1 MTANANAYT
10 ADSITILEGLQAV
23 RKRPAM
29 YIGSTDYRGLH
40 HLVYE
45 VVDNSIDEA
54 MAGYCTRIEVVL
66 HMDNSVTVRDNG
78 RGIPVDIHPKEKVP
92 AVQVVMTKLHAGGK
106 FDNSAYKVSGGLHG
120 VGVSCVNALSERLEV
135 TVRRDGKRWK
145 QVYSR
150 GVPQEELQYIGESD
164 SHGTTV
170 RFKPDET
177 IFETTEFSYDTLK
190 KRFEELAYLNKGLQ
204 IECRDERTSE
214 VHLFHAEGGI
224 HQFVKDLNSGE
235 VGIHAIVDGEGV
247 ADGVSVEFAIQYNAG
262 YKENMYT
269 FANNIRTKEGGTHL
283 AGFKTALTRA
293 INNYIKSQPDL
304 TKKMKGQ
311 ALSGDD
317 VREGLTAVL
326 SVKLPQPQF
335 EGQTK
340 TKLGNSDMR
349 ALVDAMVSEKL
360 MTFFEENPQVARS
373 IIEKA
378 QTAAGKPAGEGD
390 DPEVDTEDKKDQGK
404 KKQSKGDN
412 EDMKIDKSK
421 MTQAELLIL
430 EDIEK
435 RYGVADDP
443 AQTEQTPEG
452 KPAVTKSV
460 EKPEQNQET
469 PADGEDIYKGLNPA
483 VKAEIEALR
492 KFREDAEN
500 RELEAVAGKYE
511 IIGKKK
517 EELVPM
523 LKSLRATGGTA
534 YNDMI
539 AVLDATVE
547 AVNKSGVFSEVGK
560 SGHGSV
566 HVSDAEGKI
575 EGIAKSYM
583 QKEPS
588 MSYTDALAKAWE
600 DNPDLMDAYDAEE
613 GF

>member
-1 MTANANAYT
+1 M
-10 ADSITILEGLQAV
+10 ADNRKYYYLKLKEDFFDTDEMKILESMKDGYLYSNILLKLYLKSLSNSG
-23 RKRPAM
+23 RLM
-29 YIGSTDYRGLH
+29 YRNVIPYTPEILATLTGHQVGTVEKALDVFKKLD
-40 HLVYE
+40 LIE
-45 VVDNSIDEA
+45 MICETFNSQ
-54 MAGYCTRIEVVL
+54 
-66 HMDNSVTVRDNG
+66 
-78 RGIPVDIHPKEKVP
+78 GIPPLIDINGEHFAGITEYPKE
-92 AVQVVMTKLHAGGK
+92 AISNWSGGK
-106 FDNSAYKVSGGLHG
+106 VINIVKSD
-120 VGVSCVNALSERLEV
+120 EV
-135 TVRRDGKRWK
+135 T
-145 QVYSR
+145 
-150 GVPQEELQYIGESD
+150 ESD
-164 SHGTTV
+164 
-170 RFKPDET
+170 
-177 IFETTEFSYDTLK
+177 
-190 KRFEELAYLNKGLQ
+190 LAMMKSAAARLN
-204 IECRDERTSE
+204 D
-214 VHLFHAEGGI
+214 
-224 HQFVKDLNSGE
+224 N
-235 VGIHAIVDGEGV
+235 
-247 ADGVSVEFAIQYNAG
+247 
-262 YKENMYT
+262 
-269 FANNIRTKEGGTHL
+269 
-283 AGFKTALTRA
+283 
-293 INNYIKSQPDL
+293 
-304 TKKMKGQ
+304 
-311 ALSGDD
+311 
-317 VREGLTAVL
+317 
-326 SVKLPQPQF
+326 
-335 EGQTK
+335 
-340 TKLGNSDMR
+340 
-349 ALVDAMVSEKL
+349 
-360 MTFFEENPQVARS
+360 
-373 IIEKA
+373 IEKA

-421 MTQAELLIL
+421 MTQAELIIL

-560 SGHGSV
+560 SGHGSA

-588 MSYTDALAKAWE
+588 MSYTDALANLNVLAQLFEIDRIVLDRTVQNKAGLGQNADMGYIGDPNSFLLAYATDTPSVEEPSAGYIFTWDMLE
-600 DNPDLMDAYDAEE
+600 NGILLPILNYPGAPGTHSELVEGLMAYDMKKTADDLAFF
-613 GF
+613 GCDAV

>member
-1 MTANANAYT
+1 MATKLKNLRISKVDFVDEGANPDAHIKLTKSKGEKGQSTGENGDKNGFVSRLFGFIGKKAGMNQEEIDSAVEEVLKSNSVSFNERFNEIKNRKI
-10 ADSITILEGLQAV
+10 ADEIWDICYALQASLCSILNDEELDSTGAAT
-23 RKRPAM
+23 AM
-29 YIGSTDYRGLH
+29 NESLDEFTA
-40 HLVYE
+40 
-45 VVDNSIDEA
+45 VVKEA
-54 MAGYCTRIEVVL
+54 IS
-66 HMDNSVTVRDNG
+66 NWS
-78 RGIPVDIHPKEKVP
+78 
-92 AVQVVMTKLHAGGK
+92 GGK
-106 FDNSAYKVSGGLHG
+106 VINIVKSD
-120 VGVSCVNALSERLEV
+120 EV
-135 TVRRDGKRWK
+135 T
-145 QVYSR
+145 
-150 GVPQEELQYIGESD
+150 ESD
-164 SHGTTV
+164 
-170 RFKPDET
+170 
-177 IFETTEFSYDTLK
+177 
-190 KRFEELAYLNKGLQ
+190 LAMMKSAAARLN
-204 IECRDERTSE
+204 
-214 VHLFHAEGGI
+214 
-224 HQFVKDLNSGE
+224 
-235 VGIHAIVDGEGV
+235 
-247 ADGVSVEFAIQYNAG
+247 
-262 YKENMYT
+262 
-269 FANNIRTKEGGTHL
+269 
-283 AGFKTALTRA
+283 
-293 INNYIKSQPDL
+293 
-304 TKKMKGQ
+304 
-311 ALSGDD
+311 
-317 VREGLTAVL
+317 
-326 SVKLPQPQF
+326 
-335 EGQTK
+335 
-340 TKLGNSDMR
+340 GN
-349 ALVDAMVSEKL
+349 
-360 MTFFEENPQVARS
+360 
-373 IIEKA
+373 IEKA

>member
-1 MTANANAYT
+1 M
-10 ADSITILEGLQAV
+10 ADNRKYYYLKLKEDFFDTDEMKILESMKDGYLYSNILLKLYLKSLSNSG
-23 RKRPAM
+23 RLM
-29 YIGSTDYRGLH
+29 YRNVIPYTPEILATLTGHQVGTVEKALDVFKKLD
-40 HLVYE
+40 L
-45 VVDNSIDEA
+45 
-54 MAGYCTRIEVVL
+54 IEML
-66 HMDNSVTVRDNG
+66 DNG
-78 RGIPVDIHPKEKVP
+78 AIYMMDIQNFIGQSSSEADRQREYYNRMKAEKEALAGESTETPELPEPKEPVLPVEQKSNK
-92 AVQVVMTKLHAGGK
+92 A
-106 FDNSAYKVSGGLHG
+106 
-120 VGVSCVNALSERLEV
+120 
-135 TVRRDGKRWK
+135 
-145 QVYSR
+145 
-150 GVPQEELQYIGESD
+150 IGNY
-164 SHGTTV
+164 TT
-170 RFKPDET
+170 D
-177 IFETTEFSYDTLK
+177 
-190 KRFEELAYLNKGLQ
+190 FEELWEAYPRKLFYNEAAKGKMFPEGAMLDVR
-204 IECRDERTSE
+204 IIAYYEIPKSTSKKKRRE
-214 VHLFHAEGGI
+214 MLEHR
-224 HQFVKDLNSGE
+224 
-235 VGIHAIVDGEGV
+235 
-247 ADGVSVEFAIQYNAG
+247 
-262 YKENMYT
+262 
-269 FANNIRTKEGGTHL
+269 IR
-283 AGFKTALTRA
+283 
-293 INNYIKSQPDL
+293 P
-304 TKKMKGQ
+304 TKKPDWDNIGKIVCDSLNLV
-311 ALSGDD
+311 AYHDD
-317 VREGLTAVL
+317 SAVVDAQVRKFYSETPRVDEFTAV
-326 SVKLPQPQF
+326 VK
-335 EGQTK
+335 EAISNWSGGK
-340 TKLGNSDMR
+340 VINIVKSDEVTESD
-349 ALVDAMVSEKL
+349 LAMMKSAA
-360 MTFFEENPQVARS
+360 ARLNDN
-373 IIEKA
+373 IEKA

-560 SGHGSV
+560 SGHGSA

>member
-1 MTANANAYT
+1 MISTPGTPQEKPIRTVKDKDKSYL
-10 ADSITILEGLQAV
+10 LEIWDICYALQASLCSILNDEELDSTGAAT
-23 RKRPAM
+23 AM
-29 YIGSTDYRGLH
+29 NESLDEFTA
-40 HLVYE
+40 
-45 VVDNSIDEA
+45 VVKEA
-54 MAGYCTRIEVVL
+54 IS
-66 HMDNSVTVRDNG
+66 NWS
-78 RGIPVDIHPKEKVP
+78 
-92 AVQVVMTKLHAGGK
+92 GGK
-106 FDNSAYKVSGGLHG
+106 VINIVK
-120 VGVSCVNALSERLEV
+120 SEEV
-135 TVRRDGKRWK
+135 T
-145 QVYSR
+145 
-150 GVPQEELQYIGESD
+150 ESD
-164 SHGTTV
+164 
-170 RFKPDET
+170 
-177 IFETTEFSYDTLK
+177 
-190 KRFEELAYLNKGLQ
+190 LAMMKSAAARLN
-204 IECRDERTSE
+204 D
-214 VHLFHAEGGI
+214 
-224 HQFVKDLNSGE
+224 N
-235 VGIHAIVDGEGV
+235 
-247 ADGVSVEFAIQYNAG
+247 
-262 YKENMYT
+262 
-269 FANNIRTKEGGTHL
+269 
-283 AGFKTALTRA
+283 
-293 INNYIKSQPDL
+293 
-304 TKKMKGQ
+304 
-311 ALSGDD
+311 
-317 VREGLTAVL
+317 
-326 SVKLPQPQF
+326 
-335 EGQTK
+335 
-340 TKLGNSDMR
+340 
-349 ALVDAMVSEKL
+349 
-360 MTFFEENPQVARS
+360 
-373 IIEKA
+373 IEKA
-378 QTAAGKPAGEGD
+378 QTAAGKPAEEGD

-452 KPAVTKSV
+452 KPAVTKSI

-523 LKSLRATGGTA
+523 LKSLRAAGGTA

-560 SGHGSV
+560 SGHGSA

>member
-1 MTANANAYT
+1 MATKLKNLRISKVDFVDEGANPDAHIKLTKSKGEKGQSTGENGDKNGFVSRLFGFIGKKAGMNQEEI
-10 ADSITILEGLQAV
+10 DSAV
-23 RKRPAM
+23 E
-29 YIGSTDYRGLH
+29 
-40 HLVYE
+40 E
-45 VVDNSIDEA
+45 VLK
-54 MAGYCTRIEVVL
+54 G
-66 HMDNSVTVRDNG
+66 NSVSFNERFNEIKNRKIADE
-78 RGIPVDIHPKEKVP
+78 IWDICYAAVVKE
-92 AVQVVMTKLHAGGK
+92 AISNWSGGK
-106 FDNSAYKVSGGLHG
+106 VINIVKSD
-120 VGVSCVNALSERLEV
+120 EV
-135 TVRRDGKRWK
+135 T
-145 QVYSR
+145 
-150 GVPQEELQYIGESD
+150 ESD
-164 SHGTTV
+164 
-170 RFKPDET
+170 
-177 IFETTEFSYDTLK
+177 
-190 KRFEELAYLNKGLQ
+190 LAMMKSAAARLN
-204 IECRDERTSE
+204 D
-214 VHLFHAEGGI
+214 
-224 HQFVKDLNSGE
+224 N
-235 VGIHAIVDGEGV
+235 
-247 ADGVSVEFAIQYNAG
+247 
-262 YKENMYT
+262 
-269 FANNIRTKEGGTHL
+269 
-283 AGFKTALTRA
+283 
-293 INNYIKSQPDL
+293 
-304 TKKMKGQ
+304 
-311 ALSGDD
+311 
-317 VREGLTAVL
+317 
-326 SVKLPQPQF
+326 
-335 EGQTK
+335 
-340 TKLGNSDMR
+340 
-349 ALVDAMVSEKL
+349 
-360 MTFFEENPQVARS
+360 
-373 IIEKA
+373 IEKA

>member
-1 MTANANAYT
+1 
-10 ADSITILEGLQAV
+10 
-23 RKRPAM
+23 
-29 YIGSTDYRGLH
+29 
-40 HLVYE
+40 
-45 VVDNSIDEA
+45 
-54 MAGYCTRIEVVL
+54 
-66 HMDNSVTVRDNG
+66 
-78 RGIPVDIHPKEKVP
+78 
-92 AVQVVMTKLHAGGK
+92 
-106 FDNSAYKVSGGLHG
+106 
-120 VGVSCVNALSERLEV
+120 
-135 TVRRDGKRWK
+135 
-145 QVYSR
+145 
-150 GVPQEELQYIGESD
+150 
-164 SHGTTV
+164 
-170 RFKPDET
+170 
-177 IFETTEFSYDTLK
+177 
-190 KRFEELAYLNKGLQ
+190 
-204 IECRDERTSE
+204 
-214 VHLFHAEGGI
+214 
-224 HQFVKDLNSGE
+224 
-235 VGIHAIVDGEGV
+235 
-247 ADGVSVEFAIQYNAG
+247 
-262 YKENMYT
+262 
-269 FANNIRTKEGGTHL
+269 
-283 AGFKTALTRA
+283 
-293 INNYIKSQPDL
+293 
-304 TKKMKGQ
+304 
-311 ALSGDD
+311 
-317 VREGLTAVL
+317 
-326 SVKLPQPQF
+326 
-335 EGQTK
+335 
-340 TKLGNSDMR
+340 
-349 ALVDAMVSEKL
+349 
-360 MTFFEENPQVARS
+360 
-373 IIEKA
+373 
-378 QTAAGKPAGEGD
+378 
-390 DPEVDTEDKKDQGK
+390 
-404 KKQSKGDN
+404 
-412 EDMKIDKSK
+412 MKIDKSK

-435 RYGVADDP
+435 RYGVSDDP